1 MNEIDAIEIRRI
13 KNEGET
19 AKKKDMI
26 RGQLLETN
34 SYIHKEHT
42 DFRGN
47 HYVEAYIIKEDI
59 CIAKERMEIPIREN
73 TEL

>member
-1 MNEIDAIEIRRI
+1 
-13 KNEGET
+13 
-19 AKKKDMI
+19 MI

-34 SYIHKEHT
+34 NYIHKEHT